1 VPPRSAAICGDL
13 TMDDTSNVASCITRL
28 IAAGTPRPSLIA
40 AVASTFPNLT
50 PAEFS
55 IALQTATAQ
64 AERQATRRH

>member
-1 VPPRSAAICGDL
+1 MPPRSAAICGDV
-13 TMDDTSNVASCITRL
+13 TVADTSNVASCITH
-28 IAAGTPRPSLIA
+28 LIA

-64 AERQATRRH
+64 AERQAARRH